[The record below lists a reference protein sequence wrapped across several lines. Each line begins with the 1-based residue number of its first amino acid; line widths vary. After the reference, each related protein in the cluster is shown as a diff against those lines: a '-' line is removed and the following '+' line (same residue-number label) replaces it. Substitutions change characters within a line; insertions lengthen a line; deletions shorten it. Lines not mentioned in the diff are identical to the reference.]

1 MNTDLPQLLVV
12 EDDPVSAAFLC
23 DGARRLPA
31 AVHCADTI
39 AAALALARAQRFD
52 LLLLDANLP
61 DGRGE
66 DLLRQLRRGGVQ
78 APAIA
83 HTAAVDPAVA
93 PRLLAAGFD
102 AVLAKP
108 LPLATLLDAL
118 RRHLPGVAAADW
130 DDAAAQ
136 AALGGQAGHVQALRG
151 LFLQELPGQRTRIRG
166 AHARGDLAALRAELH
181 RLAASCGFVGAARLG
196 EAVQQLR
203 TTALDAEALRALD
216 AAIDQLL
223 STRL

>member
-31 AVHCADTI
+31 TVHCADTI
-39 AAALALARAQRFD
+39 AAARALARTQRFD

-181 RLAASCGFVGAARLG
+181 RLAASCGFVGAPRLAAAVRGLQQAPADPARLQRLE
-196 EAVQQLR
+196 EAVA
-203 TTALDAEALRALD
+203 ALLG
-216 AAIDQLL
+216 
-223 STRL
+223 

>member
-1 MNTDLPQLLVV
+1 MHTELPQLLVA

-31 AVHCADTI
+31 AVHCADSI
-39 AAALALARAQRFD
+39 ATALRLARAQRFD

-66 DLLRQLRRGGVQ
+66 ALLQRLRSGGVE

-93 PRLLAAGFD
+93 SRLLAAGFEE
-102 AVLAKP
+102 VLAKP
-108 LPLATLLDAL
+108 LPLASLLDAL

-151 LFLQELPGQRTRIRG
+151 LFLQELPGQRARIRG

-181 RLAASCGFVGAARLG
+181 RLAASCGFVGAPRLAAAVRGLQQAPADPARLQRLE
-196 EAVQQLR
+196 EAVA
-203 TTALDAEALRALD
+203 ALLG
-216 AAIDQLL
+216 
-223 STRL
+223 